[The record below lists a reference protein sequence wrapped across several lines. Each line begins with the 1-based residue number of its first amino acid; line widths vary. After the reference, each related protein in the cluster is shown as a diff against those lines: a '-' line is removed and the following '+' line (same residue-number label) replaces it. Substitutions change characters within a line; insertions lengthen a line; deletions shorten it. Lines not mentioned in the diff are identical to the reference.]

1 MLNPPNVGLGGDFTT
16 QDPWRIFRIM
26 AEFVDSF
33 EEMSKIG
40 PAITV
45 FGSARTPPGDP
56 WYEKAVEMGRVIAK
70 LGYAAITGGGP
81 GIMEAVNKG
90 AAEAGGVSV
99 GLNIE
104 LPHEQKPNPFA
115 NRSLNFHY
123 FFIRKVCFVKYA
135 NGFVLF
141 PGGFG
146 TLDEFSEAI
155 TLIQTNRIEKFP
167 VVLVG
172 RDYWSGLMD
181 WMQNRMLADK
191 LISPEDLNLFRVTDD
206 VREAIEFISAA
217 DLKRRNAPHPV

>member
-1 MLNPPNVGLGGDFTT
+1 MNGNQFDFTT

-33 EEMSKIG
+33 EEMSRIG
-40 PAITV
+40 PAVTV
-45 FGSARTPPGDP
+45 FGSARTPSTDP
-56 WYEKAVEMGRVIAK
+56 WYRKAEEMAALLVK
-70 LGYAAITGGGP
+70 NGYAAISGGGP

-104 LPHEQKPNPFA
+104 LPMEQKPNPYM

-146 TLDEFSEAI
+146 TLDEFFEAI
-155 TLIQTNRIEKFP
+155 TLIQTNRIARFP
-167 VVLVG
+167 VVLMG
-172 RDYWSGLMD
+172 RDYWSGLVD
-181 WMQNRMLADK
+181 WMKSRLQETK
-191 LISPEDLNLFRVTDD
+191 LIGAEDLDLFKITDD
-206 VREAIEFISAA
+206 PKEAVEFIVST
-217 DLKRRNAPHPV
+217 DRKRQRNV

>member
-1 MLNPPNVGLGGDFTT
+1 MKHDIADFTT

-33 EEMSKIG
+33 EEMGKLG

-45 FGSARTPPGDP
+45 FGSARTKPSDP
-56 WYEKAVEMGRVIAK
+56 WYQKAELMGQMIAK

-90 AAEAGGVSV
+90 ATAAGGVSV

-104 LPHEQKPNPFA
+104 LPHEQKPNPFS
-115 NRSLNFHY
+115 NRQLDFHY

-135 NGFVLF
+135 HGFVLF

-146 TLDEFSEAI
+146 TLDEFFEAI
-155 TLIQTNRIEKFP
+155 TLIQTNRIARFP
-167 VVLVG
+167 VVLMG
-172 RDYWSGLMD
+172 TEYWKGLVD
-181 WMQNRMLADK
+181 WMETRLRSDGLIGPDDLML
-191 LISPEDLNLFRVTDD
+191 FHVTDD
-206 VREAIEFISAA
+206 VREALEFIGAS
-217 DLKRRNAPHPV
+217 DLKKHNAASSES

>member
-1 MLNPPNVGLGGDFTT
+1 
-16 QDPWRIFRIM
+16 M

-40 PAITV
+40 PAVTV
-45 FGSARTPPGDP
+45 FGSARTLPSDP
-56 WYEKAVEMGRVIAK
+56 WYRKAEELAGLLAK
-70 LGYAAITGGGP
+70 NGYAAISGGGP

-90 AAEAGGVSV
+90 AAAAGGVSV

-104 LPHEQKPNPFA
+104 LPAEQKPNPYM

-146 TLDEFSEAI
+146 TLDELFESI
-155 TLIQTNRIEKFP
+155 TLIQTNRIERIP
-167 VVLVG
+167 VVLMG
-172 RDYWSGLMD
+172 REHWRGLVA
-181 WMQNRMLADK
+181 WMRERLRDTK
-191 LISPEDLNLFRVTDD
+191 LIGAQDLELFRVTDD
-206 VREAIEFISAA
+206 PQEAVEFIVST
-217 DLKRRNAPHPV
+217 DHKRKTTTQ

>member
-1 MLNPPNVGLGGDFTT
+1 
-16 QDPWRIFRIM
+16 M
-26 AEFVDSF
+26 AEFVDSI
-33 EEMSKIG
+33 EEMSKLG

-56 WYEKAVEMGRVIAK
+56 WYEKAVEMGGWIAK

-104 LPHEQKPNPFA
+104 LPHEQKPNPYA
-115 NRSLNFHY
+115 NRPLFFHY

-155 TLIQTNRIEKFP
+155 TLIQTNRIERFP

-172 RDYWSGLMD
+172 TEYWRGLLD
-181 WMQNRMLADK
+181 WMKQRMLADK
-191 LISPEDLNLFRVTDD
+191 LISPEDLELFHVTDN
-206 VREAIEFISAA
+206 VREAIEIIVAA
-217 DLKRRNAPHPV
+217 DLKRRNVPAQT

>member
-1 MLNPPNVGLGGDFTT
+1 MVNPPNQGLGDFTN

-45 FGSARTPPGDP
+45 FGSARILPGDP
-56 WYEKAVEMGRVIAK
+56 WYTKAQEMGSWIAK
-70 LGYAAITGGGP
+70 LGYAAITGGGS

-90 AAEAGGVSV
+90 ATDAGGISV

-104 LPHEQKPNPFA
+104 LPHEQKPNSFA
-115 NRSLNFHY
+115 NRQLNFHY

-146 TLDEFSEAI
+146 TLDELSEAI
-155 TLIQTNRIEKFP
+155 TLIQTSRIEKFP

-172 RDYWSGLMD
+172 REYWSGLVD
-181 WMQNRMLADK
+181 WMKTRMLTDK

-206 VREAIEFISAA
+206 VREAIEIIAA
-217 DLKRRNAPHPV
+217 SDLKRRNVPTPT

>member
-1 MLNPPNVGLGGDFTT
+1 MMNPPNVGLGGDFTN

-45 FGSARTPPGDP
+45 FGSARTPPSDP
-56 WYEKAVEMGRVIAK
+56 WYQKAVEMGALIAK

-90 AAEAGGVSV
+90 AAEAGGISV

-115 NRSLNFHY
+115 NRAIDFHY

-141 PGGFG
+141 PGGYG
-146 TLDEFSEAI
+146 TLDECSEAL
-155 TLIQTNRIEKFP
+155 TLIQTNRIERFP

-172 RDYWSGLMD
+172 REYWSGLVD
-181 WMQNRMLADK
+181 WMRQRMLAGQ
-191 LISPEDLNLFRVTDD
+191 LISHEDLDLFHLTDD
-206 VREAIEFISAA
+206 AREAIEIIVAA
-217 DLKRRNAPHPV
+217 DLKRRNVPHSS